1 LLVVTLY
8 MYFMHAQR
16 RWRMIN
22 LCIFKQKGTNL
33 PRLFTYTNDKELPGG
48 GLQHGNTSRNCVCS
62 HFIIALAKAG
72 L

>member
-1 LLVVTLY
+1 
-8 MYFMHAQR
+8 MHAQR

-22 LCIFKQKGTNL
+22 LCIFKQKGTNF
-33 PRLFTYTNDKELPGG
+33 PRLFTYTNGG
-48 GLQHGNTSRNCVCS
+48 GLQHGNTSRNCVCC